1 MDNTNSIQQAIDNGY
16 ELKIGDYISK
26 GFDIFKQNPGGYI
39 GFAVL
44 FFLISLIVNMIPLLG
59 FLIAI
64 VITPPLSVGIAISAH
79 KQEREGSMEFG
90 SFFKGFDYIGQ
101 LIVAYIIMLLIYMV
115 VALPLI
121 LILGIGFF
129 SAFATG
135 DPEAIMESYQS
146 VAKLGVWLLLIMAIF
161 AYVGVSM
168 RWTNYLIV
176 FHKYDAVSAIKT
188 SWQLVN
194 KRWIWHFLFL
204 LLCGLICLLGV
215 LALLIGLVVAYPII
229 MAADYA
235 GYADITGLNRNDDVI
250 DEIGVDSDL
259 I

>member
-1 MDNTNSIQQAIDNGY
+1 MENNNKIQQAIDYGY
-16 ELKIGDYISK
+16 EFKIGNYISK

-39 GFAVL
+39 GYAIL
-44 FFLISLIVNMIPLLG
+44 FFMISLIVNMIPLLG

-64 VITPPLSVGIAISAH
+64 VITPPLSVGIAISAY
-79 KQEREGSMEFG
+79 KQEREGNMEFG

-101 LIVAYIIMLLIYMV
+101 LIVAYIIMLIIYFI

-121 LILGIGFF
+121 FMIGFSF
-129 SAFATG
+129 LSSFTSG
-135 DPEAIMESYQS
+135 DPEAIMESYQEI
-146 VAKLGVWLLLIMAIF
+146 AKLGVWLVLFMAIF

-204 LLCGLICLLGV
+204 LLCGLIILGGFI
-215 LALLIGLVVAYPII
+215 ALLVGIVVAYPII

-235 GYADITGLNRNDDVI
+235 GYADITGLNSNDDII
-250 DEIGVDSDL
+250 DEIGVESDM